1 MEPISRIVAENL
13 RRLREERKLSLD
25 AVAKSSGV
33 SKSML
38 GQIERGVTSP
48 TVSTL
53 WKIAYGLKISFM
65 ALLAKPEMDMEIVER
80 DEAGPFL
87 EDEGRYR
94 LYVMFPF
101 DTARK
106 FEMFAVELDAG
117 ARFDAAPHQEG
128 TQEFITVFEGT
139 LTLGLNGEKQTSPQA
154 TPSISAPTGPT
165 SMPTNRHAMPREHGH
180 VLFLKGEGRYE
191 KRLHLFSILLAV
203 ATLLA
208 AGGCFR
214 SPRPDFY
221 MLASPA
227 ENAAQSGEEA
237 VRGPRVC
244 HRPGRHTRLS
254 GQAANLFARRQR
266 RQRQAVPVQP
276 LERARQTGHRPCA
289 LRPPSPPPSCRVR
302 VWPYPLR
309 SSQQP
314 QWRIAVD
321 VTRFDG
327 APNGNVVLDAGW
339 LLLNEHGDVVRSG
352 RFVRRAPPG
361 HTSLRWCR
369 PKAPFSPSSGGP
381 RRDHSLRER

>member
-1 MEPISRIVAENL
+1 MRYSVHIVCYIVNHPKDTLVETISRIVAENL

-139 LTLGLNGEKQTSPQA
+139 LTLGLNGEQQNIPAGDAVHFRADRPHVYANETH
-154 TPSISAPTGPT
+154 TPCRV
-165 SMPTNRHAMPREHGH
+165 SMVMYYSS
-180 VLFLKGEGRYE
+180 KGE
-191 KRLHLFSILLAV
+191 
-203 ATLLA
+203 
-208 AGGCFR
+208 
-214 SPRPDFY
+214 
-221 MLASPA
+221 
-227 ENAAQSGEEA
+227 
-237 VRGPRVC
+237 
-244 HRPGRHTRLS
+244 
-254 GQAANLFARRQR
+254 
-266 RQRQAVPVQP
+266 
-276 LERARQTGHRPCA
+276 RA
-289 LRPPSPPPSCRVR
+289 L
-302 VWPYPLR
+302 
-309 SSQQP
+309 
-314 QWRIAVD
+314 
-321 VTRFDG
+321 
-327 APNGNVVLDAGW
+327 
-339 LLLNEHGDVVRSG
+339 
-352 RFVRRAPPG
+352 
-361 HTSLRWCR
+361 
-369 PKAPFSPSSGGP
+369 
-381 RRDHSLRER
+381 